1 VDLNLLAAL
10 GVGWKTW
17 TVRCSLGLVVVVI
30 VISAGCGSGTQTRS
44 LVDNSVE
51 TAEGAAD
58 LPSVATS
65 GPPPSGLPDGEAGA
79 VTTTT
84 DLSMEG
90 ATRVVSR
97 DLLANAGSLYVAE
110 SAAPVV
116 WEQLLIASAGPS
128 TRSAIVADANDEIVV
143 AGTGEGAVVA
153 IALMTGDV
161 LWTRDLTA
169 GSSLEEYNAYAMYPT
184 IGADAV
190 FIAASTGVVYALD
203 IGTGAVLW
211 ESPVGGLFGGFPVV
225 VDDTVVVARSIA
237 DIYDDMVD
245 YAGAGVGSQGGVVAV
260 SASTGELRWDLPT
273 SLWSTVVSGP
283 GSTVLV
289 TSFDNQFVGNGA
301 VELLDAATGD
311 VVWTVD
317 DMDVVTPAA
326 VGDDVVVVAAASLV
340 VLDDDGTV
348 LWRTGPDW
356 CSCTF
361 QFPAIVDDAVVV
373 VTNEAA
379 VYGLDVASGRTCWGV
394 DIGDNYGIAYPGS
407 EGFLAIA
414 SGGAAGWIDAG
425 TGRVAFWFPIQ
436 AQVLSV
442 IPTAHGPIVSSSDG
456 YVRLLGEPTTS
467 AAPANSSAQAQCA
480 D

>member
-1 VDLNLLAAL
+1 M
-10 GVGWKTW
+10 
-17 TVRCSLGLVVVVI
+17 RCSLGLVVVVI

-58 LPSVATS
+58 LPSVARS
-65 GPPPSGLPDGEAGA
+65 GPSPSGLPDGEAGA

-97 DLLANAGSLYVAE
+97 DLLARAGSLYVAE

-128 TRSAIVADANDEIVV
+128 TRSAVVADANDEIVV

-153 IALMTGDV
+153 IAVMTGDV

-301 VELLDAATGD
+301 VELLEAATGD
-311 VVWTVD
+311 VVWTVE

-326 VGDDVVVVAAASLV
+326 VGHDVVVVAASSLV

-348 LWRTGPDW
+348 LWRTSPDW

-361 QFPAIVDDAVVV
+361 QFPAIVDDTVVV

-379 VYGLDVASGRTCWGV
+379 VYGLNVASGRTCWGV
-394 DIGDNYGIAYPGS
+394 DIGDNYGFAYPGS
-407 EGFLAIA
+407 EGLLAIA
-414 SGGAAGWIDAG
+414 SGGAAGWIDAD
-425 TGRVAFWFPIQ
+425 TGRVVSGFPIQ

-467 AAPANSSAQAQCA
+467 AAPANNAAQAQCE